1 MSKLDIEK
9 KLLDFSV
16 GTIREVINGSNKV
29 FLCEMCGDEND
40 KFLSIYKPIKGERP
54 LRDFFVGNLASRELA
69 SYEISK
75 YFQWPSLPPVVIK
88 EGPFGEGSFQ
98 KFIDHDPKNNYFNLI
113 NDFYDELSM
122 IIIFD
127 FIILNTDRKAGSII
141 LDNKNKI
148 WAIDQ
153 ALTFNP
159 YTRFRTVMFEFNKMK
174 IKEKILFQIKKFIKD
189 LETQNNLYLKLS
201 SLITEQEII
210 SLIERS
216 KLLLENEKI
225 PTLDPYS
232 NVPYPLI

>member
-1 MSKLDIEK
+1 MI
-9 KLLDFSV
+9 
-16 GTIREVINGSNKV
+16 
-29 FLCEMCGDEND
+29 
-40 KFLSIYKPIKGERP
+40 
-54 LRDFFVGNLASRELA
+54 
-69 SYEISK
+69 
-75 YFQWPSLPPVVIK
+75 
-88 EGPFGEGSFQ
+88 
-98 KFIDHDPKNNYFNLI
+98 PK
-113 NDFYDELSM
+113 